1 MTNRRSFFVP
11 ASRVVSLLVLAG
23 FLAACS
29 APQAAAP
36 VPQTGLSAAPT
47 AIPLASPTGAPAT
60 EVATV
65 TATDPA
71 AILPAASVSPQ
82 AGAAPACTSP
92 AALTPAVTEGPFFKA
107 GSPERVSLVEPGMQG
122 TRVTISGRVTTS
134 DCKPVSGALLDFWQA
149 NAQGTYDKSGY
160 TLRGHVFTDASGF
173 YQIETIVPGEYPG
186 RTEHIHVK
194 VQAPGGPL
202 LTTQVFFPGVPDNE
216 SDSIYDP
223 RLLMSVQQGLN
234 GEAATYDFVIQ
245 G

>member
-1 MTNRRSFFVP
+1 MIHRRSFVVS
-11 ASRVVSLLVLAG
+11 ASRVASLLVLAG
-23 FLAACS
+23 LLAACS

-47 AIPLASPTGAPAT
+47 AAPIASPTGAPAT

-65 TATDPA
+65 MAADPA
-71 AILPAASVSPQ
+71 ATQPAANASPQ
-82 AGAAPACTSP
+82 ATAATTCASP

-107 GSPERVSLVEPGMQG
+107 GSSERASLVEPGMQG
-122 TRVTISGRVTTS
+122 TRVTISGWVTTS

-149 NAQGTYDKSGY
+149 NAQGVYDKSGY
-160 TLRGHVFTDASGF
+160 TLRGHLFTDASGF

-194 VQAPGGPL
+194 VQAPGGPM

-216 SDSIYDP
+216 SDGIYDP
-223 RLLMSVQQGLN
+223 RLLMSVQPGPN
-234 GEAATYDFVIQ
+234 GETATYDFVIQ